1 MSREMKD
8 TPISGLTQ
16 IPKTWNVVPLKMLFS
31 FSKGL
36 SITKSD
42 LTDEGIKVISYG
54 QIHSK
59 NCDGVHATNELIR
72 FTANEFQSN
81 NSLVKCGGFI
91 FADTS
96 EDLNGCGNAIYITD
110 EVYGGYH
117 TVVLNPKEV
126 HDYRYLAYLFKTDA
140 WRTELRKQLTEVKV
154 FSITQFA
161 LKNMHVILPSDEE
174 MVQIA
179 DFLDSKCSS
188 IDQAV
193 QKQKDIVDRLTE
205 YKQSII
211 TQAVTKGLNPNVEMK
226 NTSIS
231 GLAQIPK
238 TWNVVPLKTLF
249 SFSKGLSITKS
260 DLTDEGIKVISYG
273 QIHSKS
279 CDGVHATN
287 ELIRFTAN
295 EFKSCNSLG
304 KCGGFIFA
312 DTSEDL
318 EGCGNAIY
326 ITDEVYGG
334 YHTVVLNPK
343 EEHDYRYLA
352 YLFKTDAWRT
362 ELRKQLTE
370 VKVFSI
376 TQFALKNMHVI
387 LPSYEEMVQIADFL
401 DSKCLKIN
409 ESIERSNKIIQ
420 KLEEYKKSL
429 IYNAVTGKIDCRG
442 EVK

>member
-8 TPISGLTQ
+8 TSISGLTQ

-81 NSLVKCGGFI
+81 NSLVKCGGVI

-117 TVVLNPKEV
+117 TVVLNPKEA

-161 LKNMHVILPSDEE
+161 LKNMHVILPSNEE
-174 MVQIA
+174 MIQIA

-188 IDQAV
+188 IDQAI
-193 QKQKDIVDRLTE
+193 QKQKDIIDKLAEFRQAT
-205 YKQSII
+205 I
-211 TQAVTKGLNPNVEMK
+211 TQVVTHGVNSDDSIRRFQKNDYIWFDEIPQNWKTYKLKYITKLSKEKAINKENYIGLENVESK
-226 NTSIS
+226 TGKFIGSQVEPDGDAIIFHQNDVLFGKLRPYLSKSLLVEQEGCCS
-231 GLAQIPK
+231 GEFLVITPKQIVPK
-238 TWNVVPLKTLF
+238 YLLYITLSKAFVEHVNSSTYGAKMPRSNWEFVRNMIIPLPTESEQKE
-249 SFSKGLSITKS
+249 I
-260 DLTDEGIKVISYG
+260 ISY
-273 QIHSKS
+273 
-279 CDGVHATN
+279 
-287 ELIRFTAN
+287 
-295 EFKSCNSLG
+295 
-304 KCGGFIFA
+304 
-312 DTSEDL
+312 
-318 EGCGNAIY
+318 
-326 ITDEVYGG
+326 
-334 YHTVVLNPK
+334 
-343 EEHDYRYLA
+343 
-352 YLFKTDAWRT
+352 
-362 ELRKQLTE
+362 
-370 VKVFSI
+370 
-376 TQFALKNMHVI
+376 
-387 LPSYEEMVQIADFL
+387 L
-401 DSKCLKIN
+401 DKKL
-409 ESIERSNKIIQ
+409 ESIDNVIESTNTIIQ